1 MTVIIQNDQLI
12 AEIAEHGAELISLKS
27 KEHGLE
33 YIWQGDPAYWGRH
46 APVLFPFVGRLKDDQ
61 YVYQGK
67 TYQMGHKDLLG
78 IWILKSLNMDKKW
91 LVSS

>member
-27 KEHGLE
+27 KESNLE
-33 YIWQGDPAYWGRH
+33 YIWQGDPEYWGRH

-61 YVYQGK
+61 YTYQGE
-67 TYQMGHKDLLG
+67 DLFDG
-78 IWILKSLNMDKKW
+78 ATW
-91 LVSS
+91 LC

>member
-33 YIWQGDPAYWGRH
+33 YI
-46 APVLFPFVGRLKDDQ
+46 
-61 YVYQGK
+61 
-67 TYQMGHKDLLG
+67 
-78 IWILKSLNMDKKW
+78 
-91 LVSS
+91 

>member
-46 APVLFPFVGRLKDDQ
+46 APRIEKE
-61 YVYQGK
+61 K
-67 TYQMGHKDLLG
+67 RLLG
-78 IWILKSLNMDKKW
+78 I
-91 LVSS
+91 

>member
-46 APVLFPFVGRLKDDQ
+46 APV
-61 YVYQGK
+61 YS
-67 TYQMGHKDLLG
+67 LL
-78 IWILKSLNMDKKW
+78 LD
-91 LVSS
+91 V